1 MFFVKITFS
10 VISGPIILAKV
21 VKNTVDFSEK
31 NLIIHTKLFGKY
43 LQHESCDQLKP
54 TTSLFLLFYHFK
66 PIFKVA
72 FLQTSIK
79 KY

>member
-31 NLIIHTKLFGKY
+31 NLIIHTKLFW
-43 LQHESCDQLKP
+43 QIF
-54 TTSLFLLFYHFK
+54 TTRKLRSLETNHKF
-66 PIFKVA
+66 IFVVLP
-72 FLQTSIK
+72 F
-79 KY
+79 